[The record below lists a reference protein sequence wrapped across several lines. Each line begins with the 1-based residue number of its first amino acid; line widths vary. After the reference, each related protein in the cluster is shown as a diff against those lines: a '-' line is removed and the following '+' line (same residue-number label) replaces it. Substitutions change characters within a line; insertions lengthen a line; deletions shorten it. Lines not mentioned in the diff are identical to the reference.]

1 MRMKEES
8 EKVDLKLNIQKA
20 MPEMASSP
28 ISSWQIEK
36 KKVKEVMTWSP
47 KSLQRVTAAM
57 KFKDDYSLEGKL

>member
-28 ISSWQIEK
+28 ISSWHIEK
-36 KKVKEVMTWSP
+36 NKVKEVMTWSP